1 MGNIF
6 IRRPILAMVMA
17 ILMVI
22 VGLVAMSGLP
32 ITQMPDITPPNV
44 SVETTYTGASAPD
57 VEQAVAT
64 PIEQQ
69 VNGVDNMIYV
79 KSTNGNDGTCKTE
92 TTFEVGTNL
101 DTATMLM
108 QNRVGQADA
117 NLPAAV
123 KQYGVTTKKA
133 LALPMLMYA
142 ITSPKATWD
151 GSFLTNY
158 AAINIKDRLARVKGV
173 GDVRLFGGTDY
184 SMRVWVKPDRLMTL
198 GLTVGDLTAAIS
210 AQNEITPAGKLG
222 GSPAPEGTS
231 FTYTVKTQGRL
242 ATAEEFGDIIV
253 RSNPDG
259 SQVRLKDVARIEL
272 GSLSYMSRA
281 WADGKPTAG
290 IGIYQAPG
298 SNALQVKEAVN
309 KALEELKPGFPR
321 DMECMCFLD
330 TTEPISV
337 GIQEIVM
344 TLFEA
349 VLLVILV
356 VFVFL
361 QNWRATL
368 IPLLTVPVSLVATFM
383 VFPLLGFSI
392 NVLSLLGLVLAIG
405 IVVDD
410 AIVVVEAVM
419 HHIEQGMSPKEATA
433 QAMKEVSGPVIAIA
447 LILIAVFV
455 PVAFMGGITG
465 RLYQQFAVTIAIS
478 VAFSAISA
486 LTLSPAL
493 ASKLLKARKPGEMH
507 FLDPFYAWFNR
518 IFGRTTEK
526 YLSVT
531 QILIRKGGRSLLLV
545 GGTLLLA
552 GGLMKAVPTG
562 FLPNEDNGYF
572 FIHVQLPDAASQER
586 TEAVLRKA
594 EKILTAS
601 PVVQHVTTASGYG
614 LLTGTNASNTGICF
628 VQAKPWEAR
637 NGIKQRL
644 DIAILLLNLE
654 FYKQIPEAQV
664 FAFGPPPITGLGT
677 GAGFTMM
684 IQDRA
689 GSTPEALAAIAEK
702 FVAEASK
709 RPELGRVNTFF
720 RTSEPQVFADIDRE
734 KAHKLGVPIQE
745 INRTMGALLGSSYIN
760 DFNRFGRIYRVFL
773 QAEPEFRTS
782 EKSLSQFFVRGGDG
796 QMIPLDTLV
805 TLKKTHGPAFTTR
818 FNLFRAAEVTGV
830 PAAGYSSSQAHTALE
845 ETAAKVLPQGY
856 GYEWANLSFQ
866 EQKAAGTGS
875 IVFIFA
881 LVVVFFILAA
891 QYESWSLPFSVL
903 LGTPFA
909 LFGAMVGLWILRTL
923 LPQVMGGSFVNNVFA
938 QIGMITLI
946 GLAAKNAILIVEFAK
961 SHREAGMSA
970 VEAAMQAAKLR
981 LRPILMTAFAFILGV
996 APLMFASG
1004 AMAEARKVIGVTVCV
1019 GMFVATVF
1027 GIFFIPAL
1035 FVLVDRFGKKP
1046 SAAPA
1051 GALPMHM
1058 ESNNG
1063 DPHAEA

>member
-1 MGNIF
+1 MNPF

-22 VGLVAMSGLP
+22 VGLVAMERLP

-44 SVETTYTGASAPD
+44 SVETTYTGAAAPD

-69 VNGVDNMIYV
+69 VNGVDNMLYV

-92 TTFEVGTNL
+92 ATFEVGTNL

-123 KQYGVTTKKA
+123 KQYGLTTKKA
-133 LALPMLMYA
+133 LSLPLLMYA
-142 ITSPKATWD
+142 LTSPNGTWD
-151 GSFLTNY
+151 SSFLTNY
-158 AAINIKDRLARVKGV
+158 AAINIKDRLARLKGV

-198 GLTVGDLTAAIS
+198 GLTVSDLTAAIS
-210 AQNEITPAGKLG
+210 AQNEITPAGQLG

-281 WADGKPTAG
+281 WADGKPTTG
-290 IGIYQAPG
+290 IGVYQAPG
-298 SNALQVKEAVN
+298 SNALQVKESVE
-309 KALEELKPGFPR
+309 KALAELEPGFPR
-321 DMECMCFLD
+321 DMACMRFLD

-337 GIQEIVM
+337 GIKEIVT

-349 VLLVILV
+349 VALVILV
-356 VFVFL
+356 VFIFL

-419 HHIEQGMSPKEATA
+419 HHIEQGMAPKEATA

-493 ASKLLKARKPGEMH
+493 CSKLLRARKPGEKH
-507 FLDPFYAWFNR
+507 VLDPFYAWFNR
-518 IFGRTTEK
+518 VFGRATEK

-531 QILIRKGGRSLLLV
+531 QILVRKGARSLMIV
-545 GGTLLLA
+545 GALALLA
-552 GGLMKAVPTG
+552 GGLLKTVPTG
-562 FLPNEDNGYF
+562 FLPSEDNGYF
-572 FIHVQLPDAASQER
+572 FVNVQLPDAASQER

-594 EKILTAS
+594 QTILSGS
-601 PVVQHVTTASGYG
+601 PVVQHVTAASGYS
-614 LLTGTNASNTGICF
+614 LMTGTNASNTGILF
-628 VQAKPWEAR
+628 VQAKPWEER
-637 NGIKQRL
+637 KGVRQRL
-644 DIAILLLNLE
+644 DIAMLLINLE

-664 FAFGPPPITGLGT
+664 FAFGPPPISGLGT
-677 GAGFTMM
+677 GEGFTMM
-684 IQDRA
+684 LQDRS
-689 GSTPEALAAIAEK
+689 GGTPEGLAAVAEK
-702 FVAEASK
+702 FVAEASR
-709 RPELGRVNTFF
+709 RPEIGRVNTFF
-720 RTSEPQVFADIDRE
+720 RTSEPQVYADIDRE
-734 KAHKLGVPIQE
+734 KAQKLGVPVQE
-745 INRTMGALLGSSYIN
+745 VNRTMGALLGSSYIN

-782 EKSLSQFFVRGGDG
+782 AKSLGQFFVRGGDG

-805 TLKKTHGPAFTTR
+805 TMRETHGAPFTTR
-818 FNLFRAAEVTGV
+818 FNLYRAAEVSGV
-830 PAAGYSSSQAHTALE
+830 PAAGYSSDEAHRALE
-845 ETAAKVLPQGY
+845 ETAAKVLPQGF
-856 GYEWANLSFQ
+856 GYEWANLSYQ
-866 EQKAAGTGS
+866 EKKAAGTGS
-875 IVFIFA
+875 VVFVFA

-891 QYESWSLPFSVL
+891 QYESWTLPFSVL

-909 LFGAMVGLWILRTL
+909 LFGAVLGLWLMRTL
-923 LPQVMGGSFVNNVFA
+923 LPQVLGGSYVNNIFA

-946 GLAAKNAILIVEFAK
+946 GLAAKNAILIVEYAK
-961 SHREAGMSA
+961 AHRESGMSA
-970 VEAAMQAAKLR
+970 VDAALGAARLR
-981 LRPILMTAFAFILGV
+981 LRPILMTAFAFIMGV
-996 APLMFASG
+996 APLVFASG

-1019 GMFVATVF
+1019 GMLVATVF
-1027 GIFFIPAL
+1027 GVFFIPAL
-1035 FVLVDRFGKKP
+1035 FVIVDKFGKRE
-1046 SAAPA
+1046 A
-1051 GALPMHM
+1051 GAAGLPPPG
-1058 ESNNG
+1058 EGVANPETEG
-1063 DPHAEA
+1063 RP